1 MKKIFLMMMALS
13 IFGAIQA
20 QDKISADDLRF
31 GLEISPVYV
40 NSLTGTLDGLNTSGS
55 SGIGFK
61 LVIDKSFTDAASIS
75 TGIEFAT
82 FSGEVSYPST
92 FFTDSTGTNIGGN
105 VEVKGKFV
113 NIPLALKFKTD
124 AFGAFTPFA
133 MLGVEPGVSFG
144 EDITRS
150 GITEDLAE
158 IELRAINFPLSVA
171 LGTEYAFSASNAVYA
186 SLFYRYGFTNT
197 IQDKYIVDGD
207 KLKGDGE
214 KISLNNYGLRIG
226 ILF

>member
-1 MKKIFLMMMALS
+1 MKKIFSMMMALLV
-13 IFGAIQA
+13 FGATYA
-20 QDKISADDLRF
+20 QDKISAEDLRF

-40 NSLTGTLDGLNTSGS
+40 NSLVGTLDDLNTTGG

-82 FSGEVSYPST
+82 FAGEISYPST
-92 FFTDSTGTNIGGN
+92 FFVDSTGANIGGN

-113 NIPLALKFKTD
+113 NIPLALKFRTD

-133 MLGVEPGVSFG
+133 MLGIEPGISFG
-144 EDITRS
+144 EDITRTA
-150 GITEDLAE
+150 ITEEMNEVKLQA
-158 IELRAINFPLSVA
+158 LNLPLSVA
-171 LGTEYAFSASNAVYA
+171 LGTEYSFSASNAVYA
-186 SLFYRYGFTNT
+186 SLFYRYGFTNA
-197 IQDKYIVDGD
+197 IQDKYVEDGA